1 MVIGM
6 SGADSSDAQRRVW
19 ARLPQG
25 VRAALAE
32 RLPPTDL
39 QSVLLDVAKTRA
51 QAVTPADLVRRW
63 RVDRFVR
70 PASCD
75 PRALAAVEAQLWR
88 LLPPEVDGV
97 ELSPVVPLGTCS
109 AVAPVSQN
117 RVVSTVR
124 STEVLSDA
132 TNALALEAA
141 VRRQQQPRS
150 GEVHLAASHRHLRAQ
165 VFGAG
170 MSAHFRLFVLVSSAR
185 DVGSGVTQA
194 RLLALHLRYWRAVLA
209 AVAPAASPRVEY
221 TVFDNPV
228 VHERLEDTV
237 LPGLGK
243 ETAVAVP
250 VVEESKRARG
260 RGYYTDAALRITAQ
274 DGANAVELGDGG
286 FTTWTAQL
294 MSNAK
299 ERCLVSCLATERLAN
314 LAASRGC
321 D

>member
-6 SGADSSDAQRRVW
+6 SGAGASDASRRVW
-19 ARLPQG
+19 ARLPEG
-25 VRAALAE
+25 ARSALAE
-32 RLPPTDL
+32 RLSPTDL
-39 QSVLLDVAKTRA
+39 QTVLLEVAKMRA
-51 QAVTPADLVRRW
+51 EAVTPAELVRRW
-63 RVDRFVR
+63 RNDRFVR
-70 PASCD
+70 PATCD

-88 LLPPEVDGV
+88 LLPPELDGV

-109 AVAPVSQN
+109 AVGPVSQN

-132 TNALALEAA
+132 TNALAIEAA

-194 RLLALHLRYWRAVLA
+194 RLLALHLNYWRAVLA
-209 AVAPAASPRVEY
+209 ALAPAASPRVEY
-221 TVFDNPV
+221 TVFDSSV
-228 VHERLEDTV
+228 VQERLNDTV
-237 LPGLGK
+237 LPGLTKGPD
-243 ETAVAVP
+243 AAVP
-250 VVEESKRARG
+250 VVEESGRARG
-260 RGYYTDAALRITAQ
+260 RAYYIDAALRVTAQ
-274 DGANAVELGDGG
+274 DGAEFIELGDGG

-294 MSNAK
+294 MSDAK
-299 ERCLVSCLATERLAN
+299 ERCLVSCLATERLAA
-314 LAASRGC
+314 LTASTG
-321 D
+321 